1 MLVKVLVLNP
11 ISSGAEDF
19 CDIQLVDDSLG
30 NLPLLRNVNC
40 SQLHEY
46 LNGVDSVE
54 TNFELSGNNLVM
66 VDDQP
71 YFPNRKPVKESDEL
85 KVLNERRAKLHEILD
100 DCERKGGL
108 DFKRLDELLI
118 LSGSGIGM
126 SDSDIGML
134 AREHDG
140 GSKKRAELIEDYLT
154 ECHFPYE
161 CMDFRAGNYPD
172 SSCLDEEILR
182 VLDFSNGGS
191 DLKFDCVVSGGGTK
205 HVVLK
210 EELYVDLTGVSN
222 AELCCVASMKDSAS
236 VLALYGFYD
245 RGCVVFVDGVLRDK
259 FYGWGDVRDLL
270 QDCVP
275 GSAVYINYVPTAYD
289 SSDRPRGVFDYVDPD
304 ESESNDDKATSPV
317 EFDSN
322 NIFGKTLEDW
332 YYTACGI
339 YEHYCSENGDEDADY
354 EEVVSLDDFKADL
367 EDLYAEVVWA
377 GGGYDEL
384 DGLLDAHVYNQVN

>member
-1 MLVKVLVLNP
+1 MLAKVLVLNP

-100 DCERKGGL
+100 DCEREGEL
-108 DFKRLDELLI
+108 DFKRLDELLTR
-118 LSGSGIGM
+118 

-134 AREHDG
+134 AREHDA
-140 GSKKRAELIEDYLT
+140 GSEKRAELIEDYLT
-154 ECHFPYE
+154 SWNLHRE
-161 CMDFRAGNYPD
+161 CMDFHEGSYPD
-172 SSCLDEEILR
+172 DSCLNEEILAE
-182 VLDFSNGGS
+182 LDFSKGAS

-259 FYGWGDVRDLL
+259 FYGWGDVWDLL

-289 SSDRPRGVFDYVDPD
+289 SSDRPCGVFDYVDPD

-322 NIFGKTLEDW
+322 NIFGETLEDW
-332 YYTACGI
+332 YCMACGM
-339 YEHYCSENGDEDADY
+339 YDQYCSDNGDEDADY

-367 EDLYAEVVWA
+367 EGLYAEVVNS

-384 DGLLDAHVYNQVN
+384 HGLLDELVYNQVN